1 MSYLVH
7 ARIDAAR
14 LNSEVCAPHLGGAT
28 TFIGSVRRSPE
39 DGPVEA
45 IEYTAYQEMAD
56 REFDRIIAEVSD
68 RWPDARVALQHR
80 VGHVP
85 TGEASMAVVAASP
98 HRSDAFAACRYVVE
112 EAKKRVPI
120 WKKEIM
126 AGGTARWR
134 GNSTEQSG

>member
-7 ARIDAAR
+7 APIDVAR
-14 LNSEVCAPHLGGAT
+14 LNSEVAAAHLGGAT

-56 REFDRIIAEVSD
+56 REFARIIAEVSD
-68 RWPDARVALQHR
+68 RWPNTRVALQHR
-80 VGHVP
+80 LGHVP
-85 TGEASMAVVAASP
+85 TGEASMAVVAASQ

-120 WKKEIM
+120 WKKEIIE
-126 AGGTARWR
+126 GGTARWR
-134 GNSTEQSG
+134 GNSAERIG